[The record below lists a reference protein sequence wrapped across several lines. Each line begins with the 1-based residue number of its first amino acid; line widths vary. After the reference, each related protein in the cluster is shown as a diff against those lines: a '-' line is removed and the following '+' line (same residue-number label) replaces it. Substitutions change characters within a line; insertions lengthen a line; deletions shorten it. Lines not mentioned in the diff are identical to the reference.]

1 MQIDWVH
8 FSPVS
13 ALAGGALIGISA
25 GLTALLLGRIAGIS
39 GILSGLIPPRSNDA
53 DWRLAFLLGL
63 FASAFLIGWALAPAR
78 PVFQTA
84 YLLTGFAGFL
94 VGFGSRLG
102 GGCTSG
108 HGVCGLSRLSL
119 RSIVATATFMASAM
133 ATVFIVRHVAG

>member
-1 MQIDWVH
+1 MQIDWGH
-8 FSPVS
+8 FSPLS

-39 GILSGLIPPRSNDA
+39 GMLSGLIPPRSNDA

-63 FASAFLIGWALAPAR
+63 FASAFLIGLFHAPIR
-78 PVFQTA
+78 PVFQIG
-84 YLLTGFAGFL
+84 YPLTGFAGCL

-108 HGVCGLSRLSL
+108 HGVCGLSRLSP
-119 RSIVATATFMASAM
+119 RSFVATATFIGSAI
-133 ATVFIVRHVAG
+133 ATVFIVRHVIS